1 MLEKYINDSFD
12 NKYFN
17 FKQMTF
23 NSVEIT
29 EKKNIEEKL
38 LIVNIFEDILIYE
51 NKELIRTLRFINDN
65 WVVINNFC

>member
-12 NKYFN
+12 KKYFN

-23 NSVEIT
+23 NSVEVT

-51 NKELIRTLRFINDN
+51 NKELIRTLRYLNDN